1 MRIYTT
7 PTLSLKV
14 KGVDITSASH
24 VYVTLN
30 NGTGSM
36 TKDENDITM
45 TLSGSDTV
53 IELSL
58 TQDETRLFRPNTR
71 ASVEVNWIEDS
82 VRSATEIV
90 NIVVEN
96 NLLKEVKL

>member
-45 TLSGSDTV
+45 STSGSDTV
-53 IELSL
+53 ISVPF
-58 TQDETRLFRPNTR
+58 TQEETRLFRPNTR
-71 ASVEVNWIEDS
+71 ASVEVNWIQGS
-82 VRSATEIV
+82 TRAATEIV
-90 NIVVEN
+90 DIVVRD
-96 NLLKEVKL
+96 NLLKEVMP